1 MVSGVSASRNFKQL
15 TFFFLSICFLFRFK
29 IIDQIE
35 LLFCFK
41 IDVLLLLLLFYYY
54 Y

>member
-29 IIDQIE
+29 TIGQIE
-35 LLFCFK
+35 LFCFK
-41 IDVLLLLLLFYYY
+41 IDVLLFLYIQIAC
-54 Y
+54 